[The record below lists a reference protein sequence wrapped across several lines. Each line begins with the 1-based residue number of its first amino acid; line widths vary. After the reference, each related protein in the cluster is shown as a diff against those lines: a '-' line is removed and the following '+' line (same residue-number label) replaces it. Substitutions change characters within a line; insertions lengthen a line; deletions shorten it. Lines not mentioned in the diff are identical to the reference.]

1 MLEPRSANTP
11 TSSSVSAHRGAERAR
26 VHGQTERY
34 PKQLE
39 AVHATCNLSTGV
51 GASVGYVIVHIA
63 ATTAYEGG
71 RQAERNG
78 AA

>member
-1 MLEPRSANTP
+1 
-11 TSSSVSAHRGAERAR
+11 
-26 VHGQTERY
+26 VHGQTERH

-51 GASVGYVIVHIA
+51 GASVGYAIVHIA
-63 ATTAYEGG
+63 ATTAHEGG
-71 RQAERNG
+71 RQAERYG